1 MRRLLV
7 LLIGIILVMLLAI
20 WKLDFF
26 SSIFPG
32 WNSMLNTDDKYYL
45 VVFVLNI
52 FIPVFLYLVLRR
64 IINLYIFI
72 FYFLIVNAICTI
84 SGLLVYDDITPG
96 MTNQN
101 FKNYM
106 FTQKVLMYSL
116 LLIHLIFYVF
126 TYFKTTNRTNKGFS

>member
-7 LLIGIILVMLLAI
+7 LLIGIILVMLSAL

-52 FIPVFLYLVLRR
+52 FIPVFLYLGLRR

>member
-7 LLIGIILVMLLAI
+7 LLIGIILVMLSAL

-52 FIPVFLYLVLRR
+52 FIPVFVYLGLRR

>member
-1 MRRLLV
+1 MRKLLV
-7 LLIGIILVMLLAI
+7 LLIGIILVMISVLL
-20 WKLDFF
+20 KHDFF

-45 VVFVLNI
+45 VVLVLNI
-52 FIPVFLYLVLRR
+52 YIPIFLYLGLRR

-96 MTNQN
+96 LANQN

-106 FTQKVLMYSL
+106 FMQRVLMYSL
-116 LLIHLIFYVF
+116 LLIHLVFYVF
-126 TYFKTTNRTNKGFS
+126 TYFKTINRTNKGFN

>member
-7 LLIGIILVMLLAI
+7 LLIGIILVMLSLL
-20 WKLDFF
+20 WKHDFF

-32 WNSMLNTDDKYYL
+32 WNSMLNTDDKYHL

-52 FIPVFLYLVLRR
+52 FIPIFLYLGLRR
-64 IINLYIFI
+64 IINLNIFI

-84 SGLLVYDDITPG
+84 SGLLVCDDITPG
-96 MTNQN
+96 MANQN

-106 FTQKVLMYSL
+106 FMQRILMYSL
-116 LLIHLIFYVF
+116 LLIHLTFYVF
-126 TYFKTTNRTNKGFS
+126 IYFKTTNRTNKGLS